1 MSKYHRRIYD
11 GTFASLSDST
21 AKLYSVIR
29 FAKNHK
35 TNICHYHDDTLIS
48 MTGQSNGTFYK
59 AKKNLRELGII
70 DYDSHPGDSKQTIRY
85 LHDVDM
91 IKNTS
96 INIGEVDTDINDS
109 SPNIIQGSINIGE
122 ANTNIILPC
131 INNILDSTPKNNNK
145 PNDSKHLY
153 DHTKTSSVPSSL
165 NISIVS
171 SNGDFSRN
179 SEEEKRIGVIN
190 EAMDYVKRLN
200 QETDMNR
207 KALYIKRL
215 PDYLNRVPE
224 KDRKSLSEMIRLGCQ
239 L

>member
-1 MSKYHRRIYD
+1 MSKYHRRVYD

-59 AKKNLRELGII
+59 AKKNLKELGII

-96 INIGEVDTDINDS
+96 INIGEVDADINDS

-145 PNDSKHLY
+145 PNDSKPL
-153 DHTKTSSVPSSL
+153 DNSQKSSSVPSSL
-165 NISIVS
+165 NISIAS
-171 SNGDFSRN
+171 SKGDFSRN

-190 EAMDYVKRLN
+190 EAMDYIKRLN
-200 QETDMNR
+200 QETDINR

-224 KDRKSLSEMIRLGCQ
+224 KDRKSLSEMIR
-239 L
+239 

>member
-1 MSKYHRRIYD
+1 MSKYHRRVYD

-59 AKKNLRELGII
+59 AKKNLKELGII

-96 INIGEVDTDINDS
+96 INNGEVDTDINDS
-109 SPNIIQGSINIGE
+109 SPNIIQGCINIGE
-122 ANTNIILPC
+122 ANTNIIVPS
-131 INNILDSTPKNNNK
+131 INNIFDSMPKNNNK
-145 PNDSKHLY
+145 PNDSKPL
-153 DHTKTSSVPSSL
+153 DNSQKSSSVPSSL

-171 SNGDFSRN
+171 SKGDFSQN

-190 EAMDYVKRLN
+190 EATDYIKRLD
-200 QETDMNR
+200 QETDINR

-224 KDRKSLSEMIRLGCQ
+224 KDRKSLSEMIR
-239 L
+239 